1 MLALARVLMATQ
13 LQADAVAPTVLMLP
27 VEQLTFGLDF
37 RLDDDADAVAQLA
50 VSISELGMLQP
61 IVVRQIA
68 DGWEV
73 VAGRRRLTAAR
84 VVGLD
89 VVPCVLRSMTD
100 DEAADVALAENL
112 HRRNLSP
119 VEEGL
124 AFARLRKQG
133 LTQTQIGERV
143 GRSQTHVSMLL
154 RVLDLP
160 EELRQKVHRREMSY
174 VTALDRAKR
183 PESRRGGGV
192 DTRQAD
198 RDGRG
203 DRLALAA
210 PARPTARRD
219 RRRVEVE
226 PEERSRLPGDARAA
240 VRARP
245 QAAAGRRASE
255 ATSTL
260 MSGNALSR
268 DPSDTPSAPVTQ
280 ETKP

>member
-183 PESRRGGGV
+183 PESRRGGVSTHGKLTGTDAEIV
-192 DTRQAD
+192 SHWR
-198 RDGRG
+198 RRH
-203 DRLALAA
+203 DRLLAGIAAVLKSNPKSVHDFREMLERLFAL
-210 PARPTARRD
+210 D
-219 RRRVEVE
+219 RKPL
-226 PEERSRLPGDARAA
+226 PEEERAKP
-240 VRARP
+240 RAR
-245 QAAAGRRASE
+245 
-255 ATSTL
+255 
-260 MSGNALSR
+260 
-268 DPSDTPSAPVTQ
+268 
-280 ETKP
+280 